1 MSSQPPLSLEPGEIA
16 VRIRDG
22 ALAIGVVGLG
32 WMGLPTACLYAEM
45 GAKVIGADMN
55 PKVVERV
62 SKGDSTIDEPGLSPM
77 LKKAIKAGKFTAT
90 TSTEEAA
97 ANSDILF
104 LVVPTMI
111 DRQKRADY
119 SAVEDACVSI
129 GKGLR
134 NGSLVIFEST
144 CGPGVTERV
153 VKGTVEK
160 YSGLVAGQGFG
171 LAYSPIRA
179 MGGRALQDMQT
190 YSKVVG
196 ATDKKSL
203 EAACA
208 SLSVIVKGELIRT
221 RDIKTAELT
230 KLFETIYRD
239 VNIALAN
246 EFALLCEE
254 MGVDYLETMRSANS
268 QPYSHLHSTG
278 AGVGGHCLAPGE
290 FVFATNSGSFGAMAI
305 EPCVEKAVPKPHDSM
320 SSEIREPPKATTRV
334 LSFDLQN
341 SRAEV
346 SEVEWLSKR
355 KYSGELIKI
364 RTDLGRELTV
374 TPDHPM
380 ITWANGSFAV
390 TPAGQ
395 LRIGDRLAIA
405 TDFPWKTRSAPLII
419 DLIEALSKRE
429 LTSGYKVKLRKG
441 TLRNFKK
448 TLGPRLRLLGTN
460 RSERQEFLRQNY
472 LPLGLYVRLE
482 QTGSLPFDRS
492 ALLLYRGRGRVTFV
506 PAVIRPDHRFW
517 RLVGYYLSEGCVTH
531 DKTLRVR
538 FTFNK
543 KEDYLSRD
551 VIETLESIGVKYS
564 ESITGNVRELRVSSR
579 AFGFLF
585 KDLLG
590 CGVGSHDKRIP
601 SLLFEAGKDAARNVL
616 SGLIRGDGGIEDSG
630 HGACI
635 EFATVSSTLY
645 QQSLVLL
652 QGLGFVPSLRRINGK
667 KSTSTAHSL
676 RILGFEQLRR
686 ATDLLV
692 GPPRRQLESA
702 LSKYSRIRRKLRFTP
717 KGSFALLAVNR
728 IHRTHHDG
736 FVYNMEV
743 NNTHTFITSGGIIT
757 HNCLPVYPYLLN
769 TEAFTFDAR
778 LRLVLDARKIN
789 DFMPRHV
796 AKLASDGLRVCG
808 KSLKRAKVLVLGV
821 SYRPN
826 VKETRYSP
834 SLDLISIL
842 KKRGA
847 KVTAFDPLYNAS
859 EMESMGLQSEPTLRK
874 AIEKA
879 DCAILAVAHEELK
892 NLDTIELAAHM
903 SRQGLI
909 VDCTG
914 SLDSASVEKS
924 GLVYR
929 GTGRGL
935 WTR

>member
-268 QPYSHLHSTG
+268 QPYSHLHATG
-278 AGVGGHCLAPGE
+278 VGVGG
-290 FVFATNSGSFGAMAI
+290 
-305 EPCVEKAVPKPHDSM
+305 
-320 SSEIREPPKATTRV
+320 
-334 LSFDLQN
+334 
-341 SRAEV
+341 
-346 SEVEWLSKR
+346 
-355 KYSGELIKI
+355 Y
-364 RTDLGRELTV
+364 
-374 TPDHPM
+374 
-380 ITWANGSFAV
+380 
-390 TPAGQ
+390 
-395 LRIGDRLAIA
+395 
-405 TDFPWKTRSAPLII
+405 
-419 DLIEALSKRE
+419 
-429 LTSGYKVKLRKG
+429 
-441 TLRNFKK
+441 
-448 TLGPRLRLLGTN
+448 
-460 RSERQEFLRQNY
+460 
-472 LPLGLYVRLE
+472 
-482 QTGSLPFDRS
+482 
-492 ALLLYRGRGRVTFV
+492 
-506 PAVIRPDHRFW
+506 
-517 RLVGYYLSEGCVTH
+517 
-531 DKTLRVR
+531 
-538 FTFNK
+538 
-543 KEDYLSRD
+543 
-551 VIETLESIGVKYS
+551 
-564 ESITGNVRELRVSSR
+564 
-579 AFGFLF
+579 
-585 KDLLG
+585 
-590 CGVGSHDKRIP
+590 
-601 SLLFEAGKDAARNVL
+601 
-616 SGLIRGDGGIEDSG
+616 
-630 HGACI
+630 
-635 EFATVSSTLY
+635 
-645 QQSLVLL
+645 
-652 QGLGFVPSLRRINGK
+652 
-667 KSTSTAHSL
+667 
-676 RILGFEQLRR
+676 
-686 ATDLLV
+686 
-692 GPPRRQLESA
+692 
-702 LSKYSRIRRKLRFTP
+702 
-717 KGSFALLAVNR
+717 
-728 IHRTHHDG
+728 
-736 FVYNMEV
+736 
-743 NNTHTFITSGGIIT
+743 
-757 HNCLPVYPYLLN
+757 CLPVYPYLLN